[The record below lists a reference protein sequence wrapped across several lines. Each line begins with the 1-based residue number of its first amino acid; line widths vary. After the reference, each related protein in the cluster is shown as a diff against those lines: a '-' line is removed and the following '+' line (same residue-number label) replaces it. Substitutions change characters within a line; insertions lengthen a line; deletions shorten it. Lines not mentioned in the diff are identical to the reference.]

1 MKKRVNL
8 LTMIAFSLLSINTV
22 LLNKFNDVKTLCA
35 QGNDSIDIT
44 SIWNEN
50 AITKEDN
57 YYTLAADTGYSNVR
71 YIGNTF
77 EATVKLTNGTGKIN
91 LCLSGTHGAFD
102 LDYYAFAYSYSEAEG
117 ALAVLYNDGFR
128 PNPPLPKVECFNTDW
143 FKLKLV
149 MNDGMIYGFMNDKL
163 VISEPLRAPLR
174 NDGYYLRFAAENGAS
189 MALKELGVSTTNYT
203 SYKNASMS
211 TDKVAISMEN
221 DEVVYTCKTIADNS
235 VIITDYSNYN
245 CFEYDFRFDD
255 FTNWVGIRVASND
268 DNFNND
274 ILFYTNGDV
283 SISSNLWDNNAT
295 IKTVKMTAPTKGT
308 WNHAKIEYSATMLK
322 MTVNDEVVWENT
334 LSNTTLM
341 MPKFTFAQYND
352 VQSVKG
358 FKLSNT
364 QETSTKEPVP
374 YDGWSFDKTFIGS
387 VSENDET
394 IYQKASIGDG
404 IDTISSSYASYEI
417 DGLNANKF
425 AFDVRYDTADADNFF
440 FGISVSENEAFRN
453 DMLIR
458 KGGAINVY
466 KNAFTGE
473 EAGNG
478 TSIPSIEIGKWN
490 HVEVVFAFNYLK
502 LSIND
507 TLVYSIT
514 DTNNASLLTPTLVFQ
529 NWGVYYSLKNISLSH
544 EHIYKDEFT
553 CHDRSCISCNGATIK
568 ATTSHKEE
576 VIKGTLPTC
585 EKAGL
590 TDGIE
595 CSDCKEII
603 QAQEEIKAT
612 GHHYADE
619 YTCHD
624 RKCENCDYVLKA
636 TTSHKEEVIK
646 GALPTCEK
654 AGLTDGIKC
663 STCNAI
669 IKNQEEIK
677 ATGHHYADEY
687 TCHDRKCENCD
698 YVLKATTSHNYDD
711 GAITTLPTYEKE
723 GTLTYTCKD
732 CKETKTETIPPL
744 EEETS
749 SSSENEDNKTSSS
762 TESEDNKTSQNDN
775 DKENKKGC
783 KGSTSF
789 GLMALFM
796 LLVIGLK
803 SKKSR
808 I

>member
-1 MKKRVNL
+1 
-8 LTMIAFSLLSINTV
+8 
-22 LLNKFNDVKTLCA
+22 
-35 QGNDSIDIT
+35 
-44 SIWNEN
+44 
-50 AITKEDN
+50 
-57 YYTLAADTGYSNVR
+57 
-71 YIGNTF
+71 
-77 EATVKLTNGTGKIN
+77 
-91 LCLSGTHGAFD
+91 
-102 LDYYAFAYSYSEAEG
+102 
-117 ALAVLYNDGFR
+117 
-128 PNPPLPKVECFNTDW
+128 
-143 FKLKLV
+143 
-149 MNDGMIYGFMNDKL
+149 
-163 VISEPLRAPLR
+163 
-174 NDGYYLRFAAENGAS
+174 
-189 MALKELGVSTTNYT
+189 
-203 SYKNASMS
+203 
-211 TDKVAISMEN
+211 
-221 DEVVYTCKTIADNS
+221 
-235 VIITDYSNYN
+235 
-245 CFEYDFRFDD
+245 
-255 FTNWVGIRVASND
+255 
-268 DNFNND
+268 
-274 ILFYTNGDV
+274 
-283 SISSNLWDNNAT
+283 
-295 IKTVKMTAPTKGT
+295 
-308 WNHAKIEYSATMLK
+308 
-322 MTVNDEVVWENT
+322 
-334 LSNTTLM
+334 
-341 MPKFTFAQYND
+341 
-352 VQSVKG
+352 
-358 FKLSNT
+358 
-364 QETSTKEPVP
+364 
-374 YDGWSFDKTFIGS
+374 
-387 VSENDET
+387 
-394 IYQKASIGDG
+394 
-404 IDTISSSYASYEI
+404 
-417 DGLNANKF
+417 
-425 AFDVRYDTADADNFF
+425 
-440 FGISVSENEAFRN
+440 
-453 DMLIR
+453 MLIR

-478 TSIPSIEIGKWN
+478 TSIPSIEIGRWN
-490 HVEVVFAFNYLK
+490 HVEVVFALNYLK

-544 EHIYKDEFT
+544 EHIYKDEYT

-603 QAQEEIKAT
+603 QA
-612 GHHYADE
+612 
-619 YTCHD
+619 
-624 RKCENCDYVLKA
+624 
-636 TTSHKEEVIK
+636 
-646 GALPTCEK
+646 
-654 AGLTDGIKC
+654 
-663 STCNAI
+663 
-669 IKNQEEIK
+669 QEEIK